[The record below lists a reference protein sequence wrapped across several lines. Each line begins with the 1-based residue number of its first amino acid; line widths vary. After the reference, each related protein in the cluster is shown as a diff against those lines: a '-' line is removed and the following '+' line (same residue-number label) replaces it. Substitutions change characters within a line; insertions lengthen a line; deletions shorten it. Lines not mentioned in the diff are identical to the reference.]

1 MSKALTLSKTIY
13 SNWNEN
19 VISYLNDIRRYEVLT
34 PEEEVATFEI
44 IKNGTEKES
53 TAARQKIIMSNQR
66 FMYAVAKE
74 YAKGN
79 DIMDIINEGN
89 KGMNDAIDRFDIT
102 RGMRFISYAVW
113 YIRRAIVSHITN
125 EGVMVRSTNKQKL
138 MGILPRIKEKF
149 YQDNQREPEPYE
161 IIEILDKEY
170 NIKIKENED
179 VYDMVVSSISDTMVD
194 ESDTPSPSQVEFDV
208 HTASRNEYEEQE
220 EAEYNEYIV
229 SKLLSVCT
237 EKEQTIIK
245 MLYGIGYDG
254 PISPEDVAEKF
265 NMTKTRVMQIKKNL
279 IKKMQKASLQFKLA

>member
-19 VISYLNDIRRYEVLT
+19 VISYLNVIRRYEVLT

-170 NIKIKENED
+170 NHQRLMD
-179 VYDMVVSSISDTMVD
+179 
-194 ESDTPSPSQVEFDV
+194 
-208 HTASRNEYEEQE
+208 
-220 EAEYNEYIV
+220 
-229 SKLLSVCT
+229 
-237 EKEQTIIK
+237 
-245 MLYGIGYDG
+245 
-254 PISPEDVAEKF
+254 
-265 NMTKTRVMQIKKNL
+265 
-279 IKKMQKASLQFKLA
+279 